1 LPLKPLITSAP
12 EKQLERM
19 PGRENMREAFREL
32 LKSTPEIDWQ
42 LFTPPPATDINCFIE
57 VQVVS
62 IMST

>member
-1 LPLKPLITSAP
+1 
-12 EKQLERM
+12 M